1 MIPWLKG
8 LLADPN
14 GVPDDGRLAALLI
27 VLSYIGNSAYAL
39 HLGQVWNPQDYGKR
53 GSEMEISVLL
63 LTAPL
68 PKGRGFQL
76 H

>member
-39 HLGQVWNPQDYGKR
+39 HLGQVWNPQDYGI
-53 GSEMEISVLL
+53 GAGAVLAGAGGL
-63 LTAPL
+63 FKLRA
-68 PKGRGFQL
+68 GN
-76 H
+76 